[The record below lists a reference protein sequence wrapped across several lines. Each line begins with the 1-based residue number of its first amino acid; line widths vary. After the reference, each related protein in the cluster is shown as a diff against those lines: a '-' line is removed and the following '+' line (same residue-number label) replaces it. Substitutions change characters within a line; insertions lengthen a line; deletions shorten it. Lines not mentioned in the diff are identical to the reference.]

1 MRSLRSSKCLKTTVK
16 LMFTPKKASDCVF
29 CFRLEIPFLCE
40 IGPKIQNYQFK
51 RNFGIKTNL
60 NMRNSMMMFTFSVFD
75 RKYRWAN
82 LVQNFGP
89 EI

>member
-1 MRSLRSSKCLKTTVK
+1 
-16 LMFTPKKASDCVF
+16 MFTPKKASDCVF

-60 NMRNSMMMFTFSVFD
+60 NMRNSVMMFTFSVFD

>member
-1 MRSLRSSKCLKTTVK
+1 M
-16 LMFTPKKASDCVF
+16 F
-29 CFRLEIPFLCE
+29 CFRLEIPFLCK

-75 RKYRWAN
+75 HNTVGQILSKT
-82 LVQNFGP
+82 LVEKFETKTNSNTHNSIVVSILTAL
-89 EI
+89 E